1 MAVAEE
7 TGGAITMIDE
17 TYEFSAP
24 RFFDFTRAESEED
37 MRRAE
42 LWFDTAL
49 SYAPSRTVLLL
60 LILFLYDLSNGV
72 LRGQVLFYYRLK
84 LDFLGRSR
92 VSVQNCY
99 SFDSA
104 SELIRLGFILN

>member
-1 MAVAEE
+1 MALAEE

-24 RFFDFTRAESEED
+24 RFFDFTKAESGED
-37 MRRAE
+37 TRRAE

-60 LILFLYDLSNGV
+60 VTFFLYDFIYWCPPWLGPV
-72 LRGQVLFYYRLK
+72 CHRLK
-84 LDFLGRSR
+84 LDFLGSSR

-99 SFDSA
+99 SCDSV
-104 SELIRLGFILN
+104 SEFIRLG